1 MTNRVHRAAA
11 RRHSVRRTAA
21 CRRAATTGSADVTDA
36 RPVAVAVAVDGV
48 PDVPICGQLPTGCP
62 SDRRV
67 YIRRN
72 VDMDHARATR
82 TAEQPD

>member
-21 CRRAATTGSADVTDA
+21 CRRAATAGSADVTDA
-36 RPVAVAVAVDGV
+36 RPVAVDGV
-48 PDVPICGQLPTGCP
+48 PDVPISGQLPTGCP